1 MAFVK
6 DIDCTVNTPVVLGME
21 DSPIY
26 GKGIELSPRVPG
38 RKDSAHF
45 EKIYLDHLF
54 PLE

>member
-38 RKDSAHF
+38 RKDSAHLKRF
-45 EKIYLDHLF
+45 I
-54 PLE
+54 